1 MANYKALNTIRVLT
15 FNVFENGFRK
25 DGTRGHSILA

>member
-1 MANYKALNTIRVLT
+1 MVNYKALNTIRVLT

-25 DGTRGHSILA
+25 NDTREKEL